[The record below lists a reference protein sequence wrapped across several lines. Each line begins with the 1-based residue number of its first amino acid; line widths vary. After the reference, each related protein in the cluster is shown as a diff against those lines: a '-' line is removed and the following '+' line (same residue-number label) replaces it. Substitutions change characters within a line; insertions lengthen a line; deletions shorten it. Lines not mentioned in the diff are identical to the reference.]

1 MVFQLLPGDSL
12 QWQRA
17 ILIGRLVNFSERF
30 HVCTCLLIHLWDTSI
45 WRKVLHEH
53 DNAKNS
59 LNYPKGMKNFWHFR
73 HYPIKD
79 ACVYK
84 WSPVALTFYDC
95 SSLLPSKSNLKL
107 RSKYFKS
114 IRHQQ
119 DEVPQ
124 RHPCPLQGVPKSN
137 DMGKQQKKNAH
148 IRLR

>member
-17 ILIGRLVNFSERF
+17 ILIGRLVNFSEKFR
-30 HVCTCLLIHLWDTSI
+30 VCTCLLIHLWDTSI
-45 WRKVLHEH
+45 SRKVLHGH

-114 IRHQQ
+114 IRHQE
-119 DEVPQ
+119 DEANKGIHAHFRECLKVMTWGN
-124 RHPCPLQGVPKSN
+124 RAKEGCPC
-137 DMGKQQKKNAH
+137 
-148 IRLR
+148 